1 MKSQLFGC
9 VVMAALL
16 LAPAPDALA
25 AGGRPGLIVTI
36 VPIKNKGEDETRQV
50 KTRRKIG
57 NVLGGLAGQVG
68 GVLGVHSDNFIV
80 QQGAIA
86 AAGVAP
92 KAGEELLVRA
102 GGDGPTTRYM
112 VKVKLDSGKTLSIT
126 QMAAQVKGLE
136 AGERVRVEGKGDDAL
151 VFSE

>member
-25 AGGRPGLIVTI
+25 ADGRPGLIVTI

-80 QQGAIA
+80 QQGRHC
-86 AAGVAP
+86 G
-92 KAGEELLVRA
+92 GWRRA
-102 GGDGPTTRYM
+102 QGRRGTPGARWRRRPTTRYM
-112 VKVKLDSGKTLSIT
+112 VKVKLDSGKTMSMT
-126 QMAAQVKGLE
+126 QMAAQVKCLE
-136 AGERVRVEGKGDDAL
+136 AG
-151 VFSE
+151 

>member
-1 MKSQLFGC
+1 MG
-9 VVMAALL
+9 
-16 LAPAPDALA
+16 
-25 AGGRPGLIVTI
+25 
-36 VPIKNKGEDETRQV
+36 VPTSSSRLCPSRTKGEDETRQV

-68 GVLGVHSDNFIV
+68 GVLGVHSDNSIV
-80 QQGAIA
+80 QHGDIS

-112 VKVKLDSGKTLSIT
+112 VKVRLDSGKTLSIT